1 MTTSAALD
9 PRPSQVAKSRL
20 ADLVASS
27 GLTGSVALSPED
39 GAVEVSGMTLD
50 SRGVRPGDL
59 YAALPGGQTH
69 GARFCPA
76 AVQAGAAA
84 VLTDAAGR
92 DLIGER
98 AGPVTSRVPVVVA
111 EQPRRLLGSLAAS
124 VYGSPA
130 ESMLVVGV
138 TGTQGKTTVTY
149 LLEAALRGAGRVP
162 GVMGTTGTRVAGQPV
177 ASRLTTPEAP
187 DLHALLA
194 VMRENSVDAC
204 AMEVSSHAL
213 VQGRVDGVV
222 FDVAVF
228 LNLGRDHLDF
238 HRDVEDYFAA
248 KATLFTPERA
258 RRAVV
263 DVGDGWGRRLAETTT
278 LPVTTCTAAPDL
290 AADWTV
296 ADVRSGQ
303 RGSEFTVLG
312 PAGRA
317 VRLRLPLPGAFNVR
331 NALAALVALA
341 EAGVDLELAARGLEA
356 APGVPGRM
364 ERVDAGQDF
373 LALVDYAH
381 KPDAVEAVL
390 SALRPA
396 TPGRLIVVL
405 GAGGERDAGKRPL
418 MGAVAGRLADLLVIT
433 DDNPRG
439 EDPATIRAEVL
450 EGVRGNAGGDPAG
463 GGAGGGAEVVEVGDR
478 AAAIVTAVG
487 AAGSGDTVVVAG
499 KGHETGQ
506 EISGEVHP
514 FDDRDVLRA
523 ALAARSAGRA

>member
-1 MTTSAALD
+1 MTTPASLD
-9 PRPSQVAKSRL
+9 PRPSRVARSRL
-20 ADLVASS
+20 ADLVAGSD
-27 GLTGSVALSPED
+27 LTCSAALSPED

-50 SRGVRPGDL
+50 SRAVRPGDL

-76 AVQAGAAA
+76 AVQSGATA

-92 DLIGER
+92 DLIDEL
-98 AGPVTSRVPVVVA
+98 AGPPTSRVPVVVA

-124 VYGSPA
+124 VYGCPA

-263 DVGDGWGRRLAETTT
+263 DVGDGWGRRLAEMTT
-278 LPVTTCTAAPDL
+278 LPVTTCTAVPDL
-290 AADWTV
+290 DADWTV
-296 ADVRSGQ
+296 ADVRSGP
-303 RGSEFTVLG
+303 RGSEFTVRG
-312 PAGRA
+312 PAART
-317 VRLRLPLPGAFNVR
+317 VRMKLPLPGAFNVR

-364 ERVDAGQDF
+364 ERVDAGQEF

-439 EDPATIRAEVL
+439 EDPASIRAAVL
-450 EGVRGNAGGDPAG
+450 EGVRGNAGGAPAG
-463 GGAGGGAEVVEVGDR
+463 GGPGGAAEVVEVGDR
-478 AAAIVTAVG
+478 ATAIATAVA